1 MVRVRKQ
8 ERERIAGEERDK
20 DRMEQRQIE
29 VGRHLISPSLL
40 SISHSSLSSRLFPPH
55 LLISYSL
62 PSLPPPPQIEEMQKS
77 QAEKADKAEEKE
89 REVKNQ
95 AKDLV
100 KNQRR
105 LARWVLQNM
114 HNSSHIK
121 ILPT

>member
-1 MVRVRKQ
+1 MDFDKTKHLAESMVRVRKQ

-40 SISHSSLSSRLFPPH
+40 SSISHSSLSSRLFPPH
-55 LLISYSL
+55 LLISSSL

-105 LARWVLQNM
+105 LAR
-114 HNSSHIK
+114 
-121 ILPT
+121 